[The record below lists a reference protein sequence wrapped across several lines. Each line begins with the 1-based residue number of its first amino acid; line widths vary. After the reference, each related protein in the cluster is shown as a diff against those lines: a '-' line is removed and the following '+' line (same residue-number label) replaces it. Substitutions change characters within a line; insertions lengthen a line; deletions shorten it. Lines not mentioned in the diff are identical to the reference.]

1 MSQLVLP
8 DQRLKASRRSRRG
21 LDWFAFFVANLQ
33 AGFGPFVSVY
43 LTSERWTQT
52 DIGLVLTMGGIAGLL
67 LQIPGGAAVDA
78 SRAKRSI
85 AAWSV
90 LLVGLSALALALS
103 HGFLIILGAWLLH
116 AAASCALTPALGA
129 ISLGLAG
136 HGGMAK
142 RLGRNASFG
151 SLGNAVAAGI
161 MGAIGYYISNQAVFL
176 VTAALAIPAILA
188 LRLIRPD
195 EIDPY
200 AGESQ
205 AEPAQAASGSHWRAV
220 AGNRTLIVLFACML
234 LFHVG
239 NAAMLPLVGS
249 ALTLRSAESPA
260 LFIAACIVVPQV
272 MVTFLSPLVGHLAQ
286 SWGRRPLLIIALA
299 VLPLRGICFAYIQ
312 EEYLFVAAQSLDG
325 ISAAILG
332 VLVSLVVADATRKS
346 GHFALAQGV
355 IGTGMGIGASI
366 STLFAG
372 QLADRLGSS
381 SAFMGLAVVGG
392 LACVAAL
399 IAMPETKY
407 ALPARHRPLGGRGK
421 P

>member
-1 MSQLVLP
+1 VSEFPQAERRRP
-8 DQRLKASRRSRRG
+8 SRRSRRS

-52 DIGLVLTMGGIAGLL
+52 DIGLVLTIGGIAGLL

-78 SRAKRSI
+78 TQAKRSV

-90 LLVGLSALALALS
+90 LLVGISALALALS
-103 HGFLIILGAWLLH
+103 PAFAVILFAWLLH
-116 AAASCALTPALGA
+116 AAASCTLTPALAA
-129 ISLGLAG
+129 ISLGLVG

-151 SLGNAVAAGI
+151 SLGNAVAAGV
-161 MGAIGYYISNQAVFL
+161 MGAIGYLVSNQAVFI
-176 VTAALAIPAILA
+176 VTAALAVPALVA
-188 LRLIRPD
+188 LRRIRAQ
-195 EIDPY
+195 EIDPF
-200 AGESQ
+200 AGTGQ
-205 AEPAQAASGSHWRAV
+205 ADSVPPKGLAHWRAI
-220 AGNRTLIVLFACML
+220 ASNRTLYVLFACML
-234 LFHVG
+234 LFHVA

-249 ALTLRSAESPA
+249 VLTLRSAESPA
-260 LFIAACIVVPQV
+260 LLIAACIIVPQV
-272 MVTFLSPLVGHLAQ
+272 LVTVFSPLVGRFAQ
-286 SWGRRPLLIIALA
+286 SWGRRPLLLIAFA
-299 VLPLRGICFAYIQ
+299 VLPLRAVCFAYIQ

-325 ISAAILG
+325 ISAAIVG

-346 GHFALAQGV
+346 GHFALAQGL

-381 SAFMGLAVVGG
+381 SAFLGLAAVGMLALVVVF
-392 LACVAAL
+392 L
-399 IAMPETKY
+399 AMPETKY
-407 ALPARHRPLGGRGK
+407 VLPRPAPRR
-421 P
+421 

>member
-1 MSQLVLP
+1 MSEP
-8 DQRLKASRRSRRG
+8 TKHARRRRLFRRSERN

-52 DIGLVLTMGGIAGLL
+52 DIGLVLTIGGVAGLL
-67 LQIPGGAAVDA
+67 LQIPGGAIVDA
-78 SRAKRSI
+78 SSAKRSI

-103 HGFLIILGAWLLH
+103 PAFPVILAAWLLH
-116 AAASCALTPALGA
+116 AAASCTLTPALAA

-136 HGGMAK
+136 HGGMAR

-151 SLGNAVAAGI
+151 SLGNAVAAGV
-161 MGAIGYYISNQAVFL
+161 MGLIGYLVSNQAVFI
-176 VTAALAIPAILA
+176 VTAALAVPAMLA
-188 LRLIRPD
+188 LRGVEPR
-195 EIDPY
+195 EIDPH
-200 AGESQ
+200 AGSTQ
-205 AEPAQAASGSHWRAV
+205 AEFVPPQGLAHWRAILS
-220 AGNRTLIVLFACML
+220 NRILYALFGAML
-234 LFHVG
+234 LFHVA

-249 ALTLRSAESPA
+249 TLTLRSSESPA
-260 LFIAACIVVPQV
+260 LLIAACIVVPQV
-272 MVTFLSPLVGHLAQ
+272 MVTFLSPLVGRLAQ
-286 SWGRRPLLIIALA
+286 SWGRRPLLLLAFA

-325 ISAAILG
+325 ISAAVLG

-372 QLADRLGSS
+372 QLADRFGSS
-381 SAFMGLAVVGG
+381 SAFLGLAAVAG
-392 LACVAAL
+392 LAFAAVL
-399 IAMPETKY
+399 LTMPETKY
-407 ALPARHRPLGGRGK
+407 TLPGRGR
-421 P
+421 PRAAR